1 MATTP
6 GFLETLA
13 RAADAANA
21 AEADFRREIADRTKA
36 LETERIFAFRRLNL
50 MRAVAAAVAAVPD
63 AAAGPA
69 AGGAALRETLG
80 WASDSEARDAVLARF
95 APVVGAVVEAVSAS
109 LAPEGGEAP
118 PGSAVTEALGAFERW
133 YASTHDNPFWV
144 LFETYLT
151 ETPRVDF

>member
-6 GFLETLA
+6 AFLETLA
-13 RAADAANA
+13 RAADAANV
-21 AEADFRREIADRTKA
+21 AEADFRREIAARTKA

-50 MRAVAAAVAAVPD
+50 MRTVADAVAAAPD
-63 AAAGPA
+63 ATAALAAGA
-69 AGGAALRETLG
+69 AALRETVG

-95 APVVGAVVEAVSAS
+95 APVVEAVSSS
-109 LAPEGGEAP
+109 LALEHVEQPE
-118 PGSAVTEALGAFERW
+118 SAVTDALGAFERW